1 MMARRRA
8 TAAGIGHTR
17 GVADDKSSK
26 AEEIEK
32 AAPTAADGGHEPGF
46 VDLHYYVP
54 QDVLDV
60 SFPVAVRGYERR
72 AVDAYIKRV
81 NRVIAELKVRSSPPA
96 AVRHALEEAE
106 GTVQELL
113 QAARSGAERITS
125 SAQQEAEENT
135 ARAKAEAATLV
146 VDTNAEA
153 DRMKAEADEHVA
165 NAKRQA
171 ETTVAMAK
179 ANADELVAGAKAEAD
194 ELVAGA
200 KANAEDIVARAQAE
214 ADERLRRLQ
223 EDLTARREKAEAR
236 MRELQADTETV
247 WNERHE
253 LLDDIHRMSGSLVE
267 LATAAAAR
275 IQHGGSAEPGE
286 EEPTRVMPPDGQE
299 EAELQQRP

>member
-1 MMARRRA
+1 
-8 TAAGIGHTR
+8 
-17 GVADDKSSK
+17 
-26 AEEIEK
+26 
-32 AAPTAADGGHEPGF
+32 
-46 VDLHYYVP
+46 
-54 QDVLDV
+54 
-60 SFPVAVRGYERR
+60 
-72 AVDAYIKRV
+72 
-81 NRVIAELKVRSSPPA
+81 
-96 AVRHALEEAE
+96 
-106 GTVQELL
+106 
-113 QAARSGAERITS
+113 
-125 SAQQEAEENT
+125 
-135 ARAKAEAATLV
+135 
-146 VDTNAEA
+146 
-153 DRMKAEADEHVA
+153 MKAEADEHVA

-179 ANADELVAGAKAEAD
+179 ANADELVAGAKAE
-194 ELVAGA
+194 
-200 KANAEDIVARAQAE
+200 AEDIVARAQAE